1 MAELRFQINDKA
13 IERLPP
19 PENGR
24 YIVRDTEL
32 KGFFL
37 VVGTRKKTFTI
48 QGDLREEGK
57 RAATIRVAIGDT
69 SEMSTRA
76 ARAVAKEYLSQ
87 ISRGQHPR
95 GECRI
100 AKATT
105 AAALETPEAPKI
117 VGITL
122 RAAWE
127 RYKISMV
134 RKNRSER
141 TIESYRDHIER
152 IFAGWLETPL
162 IELGN
167 DPAKVAAKHDAITE
181 ENGPYIANGSMRTLR
196 AVYNH
201 ARKTNRE
208 LPPDNPVG
216 SIDWNGEKRR
226 DTGMGLADLKGWFL
240 ELAAIDNP
248 IRREF
253 HLFTLLSACRPAALK
268 EAKPS
273 HLDLRRRVLHVP
285 RPKGGADRAFD
296 IPLSRQM
303 IRCLLRAI
311 RFGRLMYPFE
321 AREWIF
327 PADSADGHLAEQ
339 KEERSTLSKWGN
351 ELRQTF
357 RTIANPAG
365 VSELDARMLMNHS
378 IPGVNA
384 GYITRHKLLE
394 DHLRSQQQA
403 ISSTIFNALGN
414 AVAED
419 ENLIAWLGLG
429 AARNAICRAADEFAE
444 REAISTCNQ
453 AMLRPTSIRHR

>member
-1 MAELRFQINDKA
+1 MADMRFQLNDKV
-13 IERLPP
+13 IERLLS
-19 PENGR
+19 PERGR

-37 VVGTRKKTFTI
+37 VVGPRKKTFTV
-48 QGDLREEGK
+48 QGDLRAEGK
-57 RAATIRVAIGDT
+57 RASTVRVAIGDT

-76 ARAVAKEYLSQ
+76 ARSVAKEYLAQ
-87 ISRGQHPR
+87 ISRGQHPKA
-95 GECRI
+95 EEKTT
-100 AKATT
+100 KATS
-105 AAALETPEAPKI
+105 AAHIPASEASKS
-117 VGITL
+117 VGVTL
-122 RAAWE
+122 RQAWE
-127 RYKISMV
+127 RYKIAMA
-134 RKNRSER
+134 RKGRSDR

-152 IFAGWLETPL
+152 VFAEWLDLPL
-162 IELGN
+162 IDLGN
-167 DPAKVAAKHDAITE
+167 NPAKVAAKHDAVTTA
-181 ENGPYIANGSMRTLR
+181 NGPYIANGCMRTLR

-208 LPPDNPVG
+208 LPADNPVG

-226 DTGMGLADLKGWFL
+226 NTGMGLADLKAWFI

-273 HLDLRRRVLHVP
+273 HIDWRRRVLHVP
-285 RPKGGADRAFD
+285 KPKGGADRAFD

-303 IRCLLRAI
+303 INCLIRAL
-311 RFGRLMYPFE
+311 RFGQLMHPRQ
-321 AREWIF
+321 ATKWIF
-327 PADSADGHLAEQ
+327 PADSADGHLVEQ
-339 KEERSTLSKWGN
+339 KEDRETLSKWGN

-357 RTIANPAG
+357 RTVATPAG

-394 DHLRSQQQA
+394 DHLRRQQQA
-403 ISSTIFNALGN
+403 ISSTIFGTLGDTI
-414 AVAED
+414 AREMKVA
-419 ENLIAWLGLG
+419 AWLGPG
-429 AARNAICRAADEFAE
+429 ATRSATSLAREEFTK
-444 REAISTCNQ
+444 REVATV
-453 AMLRPTSIRHR
+453 APHRRTA

>member
-24 YIVRDTEL
+24 YIVRDIEL

-37 VVGTRKKTFTI
+37 VVGARKKTFTI

-76 ARAVAKEYLSQ
+76 ARAVAKEYLAQ
-87 ISRGQHPR
+87 ISRGQHPK
-95 GECRI
+95 GEERI

-105 AAALETPEAPKI
+105 AAALAAPEVPKI

-127 RYKISMV
+127 RYKISMA

-152 IFAGWLETPL
+152 IFAEWLDTPL

-167 DPAKVAAKHDAITE
+167 DPAKVAAKHDAITK

-208 LPPDNPVG
+208 LPADNPVG

-226 DTGMGLADLKGWFL
+226 DTGMGLADLKGWFF
-240 ELAAIDNP
+240 ELAVIDNP

-253 HLFTLLSACRPAALK
+253 HLFTLLSGCRPAALK
-268 EAKPS
+268 EAKVS
-273 HLDLRRRVLHVP
+273 HIDLRRRVLHVP
-285 RPKGGADRAFD
+285 KPKGGADRAFD

-303 IRCLLRAI
+303 VICLMRAM
-311 RFGRLMYPFE
+311 RFGRLMHPFE
-321 AREWIF
+321 AQEWIF
-327 PADSADGHLAEQ
+327 PAESADGHLAEQ
-339 KEERSTLSKWGN
+339 KEDRETLSKWGN
-351 ELRQTF
+351 DLRQTF
-357 RTIANPAG
+357 RTIATPAG

-394 DHLRSQQQA
+394 DHLRAQQQA
-403 ISSTIFNALGN
+403 VSSTIFNALGE
-414 AVAED
+414 AVTKHEK
-419 ENLIAWLGLG
+419 LVVWLGLG
-429 AARNAICRAADEFAE
+429 ATRRA
-444 REAISTCNQ
+444 
-453 AMLRPTSIRHR
+453 IRHAEDSFKRREVMAS

>member
-1 MAELRFQINDKA
+1 MADMRLPLNDKL
-13 IERLPP
+13 IERLLP

-24 YIVRDTEL
+24 YIVRDAEL

-37 VVGTRKKTFTI
+37 VVGARKKTFTI

-57 RAATIRVAIGDT
+57 RASTIRVAIGDT

-76 ARAVAKEYLSQ
+76 ARSIAKEYLGQ
-87 ISRGQHPR
+87 ISRRQHPK
-95 GECRI
+95 GEQRVR
-100 AKATT
+100 KAAT
-105 AAALETPEAPKI
+105 AAAFETSDASKI
-117 VGITL
+117 NGITL
-122 RAAWE
+122 RQAWE
-127 RYKISMV
+127 RYRISLV

-141 TIESYRDHIER
+141 TIEGYCDHVER
-152 IFAGWLETPL
+152 IFLEWLDTPL

-167 DPAKVAAKHDAITE
+167 DPAKVAAKHDLITK
-181 ENGPYIANGSMRTLR
+181 ENGPYIANGCMRTLR
-196 AVYNH
+196 AIYNH

-208 LPPDNPVG
+208 LPADNPVG

-226 DTGMGLADLKGWFL
+226 NTGMGLADLKGWFL

-253 HLFTLLSACRPAALK
+253 HLFTLLSGCRTAALK
-268 EAKPS
+268 EAKLS

-285 RPKGGADRAFD
+285 KPKGGADRAFD

-303 IRCLLRAI
+303 IKCLMRAM
-311 RFGRLMYPFE
+311 RFGRLMHPFE

-327 PADSADGHLAEQ
+327 PADSVEGHIAEQ
-339 KEERSTLSKWGN
+339 KEARETLSKWGN
-351 ELRQTF
+351 DLRQTF
-357 RTIANPAG
+357 RTIATPAG

-394 DHLRSQQQA
+394 DHLRVQQQS
-403 ISSTIFNALGN
+403 ISSTIFKAVGDAL
-414 AVAED
+414 ATEEKLVE
-419 ENLIAWLGLG
+419 WLALG
-429 AARNAICRAADEFAE
+429 AARRAI
-444 REAISTCNQ
+444 
-453 AMLRPTSIRHR
+453 HRSK

>member
-1 MAELRFQINDKA
+1 MADLRFQLNDKA

-37 VVGTRKKTFTI
+37 IVGARKKTFTI

-57 RAATIRVAIGDT
+57 RASTIRVAIGDT

-76 ARAVAKEYLSQ
+76 ARSIAKEYLAQ
-87 ISRGQHPR
+87 ISRGHHPK
-95 GECRI
+95 GEERV

-105 AAALETPEAPKI
+105 AAAVEASEVRKI

-122 RAAWE
+122 RQAWA
-127 RYKISMV
+127 RYEISLV

-141 TIESYRDHIER
+141 TVEGYRDHIER
-152 IFAGWLETPL
+152 LFAEWLDTPL

-167 DPAKVAAKHDAITE
+167 DPAKVAAKHDAITA
-181 ENGPYIANGSMRTLR
+181 ENGPYMANGSMRTLR

-201 ARKTNRE
+201 ARRTNRE
-208 LPPDNPVG
+208 LPAENPVG
-216 SIDWNGEKRR
+216 GIDWNGEKRR
-226 DTGMGLADLKGWFL
+226 DTGMGLADLKSWFM
-240 ELAAIDNP
+240 ELVAIENP

-253 HLFTLLSACRPAALK
+253 HLFTLLSGCRSTALK
-268 EAKPS
+268 EAKVS

-285 RPKGGADRAFD
+285 KPKGGADRAFD
-296 IPLSRQM
+296 IPLSRHM
-303 IRCLLRAI
+303 IMCLMRAM
-311 RFGRLMYPFE
+311 RFGRLLHPFE

-327 PADSADGHLAEQ
+327 PAAGADGHLSEQ
-339 KEERSTLSKWGN
+339 KEDRETLSKWGN
-351 ELRQTF
+351 DLRQTF
-357 RTIANPAG
+357 RTIATPAG

-394 DHLRSQQQA
+394 DHLRAQQQA
-403 ISSTIFNALGN
+403 ISSLVFTTLGDDLAKN
-414 AVAED
+414 EK
-419 ENLIAWLGLG
+419 IASWLGLG
-429 AARNAICRAADEFAE
+429 ATQRTIRCAEEAFKRREVVAA
-444 REAISTCNQ
+444 
-453 AMLRPTSIRHR
+453 

>member
-1 MAELRFQINDKA
+1 MADLRFQINDKA

-24 YIVRDTEL
+24 YIVRDTDL

-37 VVGTRKKTFTI
+37 VVGARKKTFTI
-48 QGDLREEGK
+48 QGDIREEGK

-76 ARAVAKEYLSQ
+76 ARAVAKEYLAQ
-87 ISRGQHPR
+87 ISRGQHPK
-95 GECRI
+95 GEGRI

-105 AAALETPEAPKI
+105 AAALEAPEDPKI
-117 VGITL
+117 VGITV

-152 IFAGWLETPL
+152 IFAEWLDTPL

-167 DPAKVAAKHDAITE
+167 DPARVATKHDAITE
-181 ENGPYIANGSMRTLR
+181 EKGPYIANGSMRTLR

-208 LPPDNPVG
+208 LPADNPVG

-240 ELAAIDNP
+240 ELAEVDNP

-268 EAKPS
+268 EAKVS
-273 HLDLRRRVLHVP
+273 HIDLRRRVLHVP
-285 RPKGGADRAFD
+285 KPKGGADRAFD

-303 IRCLLRAI
+303 IMCLMRAM
-311 RFGRLMYPFE
+311 RFGRLIHPFE

-327 PADSADGHLAEQ
+327 PADSTDGHLAEQ
-339 KEERSTLSKWGN
+339 KEERTTLSKWGN
-351 ELRQTF
+351 DLRQSF
-357 RTIANPAG
+357 RTLATPAG

-394 DHLRSQQQA
+394 DHLRTQQQA
-403 ISSTIFNALGN
+403 ISSTIFKAIGEALSK
-414 AVAED
+414 D
-419 ENLIAWLGLG
+419 EKLVAWLGLG
-429 AARNAICRAADEFAE
+429 ATQRTIRCAEGEFKK
-444 REAISTCNQ
+444 REVVTAQ
-453 AMLRPTSIRHR
+453 R

>member
-1 MAELRFQINDKA
+1 MTDLRFQINDKA

-37 VVGTRKKTFTI
+37 VVGARKKTFTI
-48 QGDLREEGK
+48 QGDLRGEGK
-57 RAATIRVAIGDT
+57 RAATVRVAIGDT

-76 ARAVAKEYLSQ
+76 ARAVAKEYLAQ
-87 ISRGQHPR
+87 ISRGQHPK
-95 GECRI
+95 GGGRI
-100 AKATT
+100 SKATT
-105 AAALETPEAPKI
+105 AAALEAPVVPNI

-134 RKNRSER
+134 RKKRSER

-152 IFAGWLETPL
+152 IFAGWLDTPL
-162 IELGN
+162 TELGN

-208 LPPDNPVG
+208 LPADNPVG
-216 SIDWNGEKRR
+216 SIDWNGETRR

-268 EAKPS
+268 EAKVS
-273 HLDLRRRVLHVP
+273 HIDLRRRVLHVP
-285 RPKGGADRAFD
+285 KPKGGAERAFD

-303 IRCLLRAI
+303 IMCLMRAI
-311 RFGRLMYPFE
+311 RFGRLMHPIE

-339 KEERSTLSKWGN
+339 KEDRKTLSKWGN
-351 ELRQTF
+351 DLRQTF
-357 RTIANPAG
+357 RTIATPAG

-394 DHLRSQQQA
+394 DHLRTQQQA
-403 ISSTIFNALGN
+403 VSTTIFNALRE
-414 AVAED
+414 ATSKD
-419 ENLIAWLGLG
+419 EKLVAWLALG
-429 AARNAICRAADEFAE
+429 ATRRTIRRAKDEFAK
-444 REAISTCNQ
+444 REVTAP
-453 AMLRPTSIRHR
+453 AHKLP

>member
-37 VVGTRKKTFTI
+37 VVGARKKTFTI
-48 QGDLREEGK
+48 QGDLRGEGK
-57 RAATIRVAIGDT
+57 RAATVRVAIGDT

-76 ARAVAKEYLSQ
+76 ARAVAKEYLAQ
-87 ISRGQHPR
+87 ISRGQHPK
-95 GECRI
+95 GERRI
-100 AKATT
+100 SKATT
-105 AAALETPEAPKI
+105 AAALPTPEAPQI
-117 VGITL
+117 AGITL

-127 RYKISMV
+127 RYKISML

-141 TIESYRDHIER
+141 TVESYRDHVER
-152 IFAGWLETPL
+152 IFAGWLDMPL
-162 IELGN
+162 IELGK

-208 LPPDNPVG
+208 LPADNPVG

-226 DTGMGLADLKGWFL
+226 NTGMGLADLKGWFL
-240 ELAAIDNP
+240 ELAVIDNP

-253 HLFTLLSACRPAALK
+253 HLFTLLSACRPAALR
-268 EAKPS
+268 EAKVS
-273 HLDLRRRVLHVP
+273 HIDLRRRVLHVP
-285 RPKGGADRAFD
+285 KPKGGADRAFD

-303 IRCLLRAI
+303 ISCLIRAI
-311 RFGRLMYPFE
+311 RFGRLMHPLE

-339 KEERSTLSKWGN
+339 KESRKTLSKWGN
-351 ELRQTF
+351 DLRQTF
-357 RTIANPAG
+357 RTIASPAG
-365 VSELDARMLMNHS
+365 ISELDARMLMNHS
-378 IPGVNA
+378 VPGVNA

-394 DHLRSQQQA
+394 DHLRAQQQA
-403 ISSTIFNALGN
+403 VSSTIFNALG
-414 AVAED
+414 ELITK
-419 ENLIAWLGLG
+419 EKKLIAWLGLG
-429 AARNAICRAADEFAE
+429 ATRRCIQHAE
-444 REAISTCNQ
+444 RDFAKREVLGTASQAILQ
-453 AMLRPTSIRHR
+453 HAMARRR

>member
-1 MAELRFQINDKA
+1 MADIRFQLNDKT
-13 IERLPP
+13 IERLFS
-19 PENGR
+19 PEKGR

-37 VVGTRKKTFTI
+37 VVGPRKKTFTV

-57 RAATIRVAIGDT
+57 RASTIRVAIGDT

-76 ARAVAKEYLSQ
+76 ARSIAKEYLAQ
-87 ISRGQHPR
+87 ISRGQHP
-95 GECRI
+95 
-100 AKATT
+100 KAEQKT
-105 AAALETPEAPKI
+105 ARATSAAHIHALEAPKV

-122 RAAWE
+122 RKAWE
-127 RYKISMV
+127 RYKIAMT
-134 RKNRSER
+134 RKGRSDR

-152 IFAGWLETPL
+152 VFAAWLDVPL
-162 IELGN
+162 IVLGN
-167 DPAKVAAKHDAITE
+167 DPAKVAAKHDAITI

-208 LPPDNPVG
+208 LPADNPVG

-226 DTGMGLADLKGWFL
+226 DTGMGLADLKAWFI

-268 EAKPS
+268 EATPP
-273 HLDLRRRVLHVP
+273 HINWRRRVLHVP
-285 RPKGGADRAFD
+285 KPKGGADRAFD

-303 IRCLLRAI
+303 ISCLIRAL
-311 RFGRLMYPFE
+311 RFGQLIHPRQAM
-321 AREWIF
+321 EWIF
-327 PADSADGHLAEQ
+327 PADSADGHLVEQ
-339 KEERSTLSKWGN
+339 KEDRQTLSKWGN

-357 RTIANPAG
+357 RTVATPAG

-378 IPGVNA
+378 VPGVNA

-394 DHLRSQQQA
+394 DHLREQQQA
-403 ISSTIFNALGN
+403 ISDTIFSALGN
-414 AVAED
+414 SLKESHELAE
-419 ENLIAWLGLG
+419 WLDHG
-429 AARNAICRAADEFAE
+429 AARRRIARAQQELQK
-444 REAISTCNQ
+444 R
-453 AMLRPTSIRHR
+453 AMEKVESRSRKDA